1 MQNPSKKLVLLQL
14 NQEGK
19 RVRKEKYINEVIPQ
33 STDDSLFDMT
43 HQEIA
48 DELKVKR
55 EGISMIEKRAMKK
68 VKAILKEKGLTFEDL
83 VVEKNNGRP
92 SK

>member
-1 MQNPSKKLVLLQL
+1 MQL
-14 NQEGK
+14 NLSGEP

-83 VVEKNNGRP
+83 VEEKKNAR
-92 SK
+92 SRQ

>member
-1 MQNPSKKLVLLQL
+1 M
-14 NQEGK
+14 
-19 RVRKEKYINEVIPQ
+19 RKAKYMNEVIPQ
-33 STDDSLFDMT
+33 SVDDSLFELT

-48 DELKVKR
+48 DELNVRR
-55 EGISMIEKRAMKK
+55 EGISILEKRAMKK
-68 VKAILKEKGLTFEDL
+68 FKAILKEKGLTFEDL

>member
-1 MQNPSKKLVLLQL
+1 M
-14 NQEGK
+14 
-19 RVRKEKYINEVIPQ
+19 RKNAKSFYINEVIPQ

-48 DELKVKR
+48 DELKIKR
-55 EGISMIEKRAMKK
+55 EGVSALEKRAMKK

-83 VVEKNNGRP
+83 VEEKKNAR
-92 SK
+92 SRQ